1 MVASNSPSIKNTEK
15 SGTKWDTIRRREH
28 NQFFFLGGGV
38 KKICIKDFT
47 NYLYINGD
55 IWLRVLNID
64 KSIMLIYNF

>member
-1 MVASNSPSIKNTEK
+1 MVASDSPSIKNTEK
-15 SGTKWDTIRRREH
+15 AGQNGIQYEGENTI
-28 NQFFFLGGGV
+28 NFFWGGGV